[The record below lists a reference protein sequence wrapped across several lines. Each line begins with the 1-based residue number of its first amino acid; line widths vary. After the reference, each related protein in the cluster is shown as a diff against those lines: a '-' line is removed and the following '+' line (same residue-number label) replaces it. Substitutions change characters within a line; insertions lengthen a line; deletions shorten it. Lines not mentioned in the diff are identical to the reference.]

1 MQLQNVII
9 HKTSSKKLMH
19 DLSIPLHRIDT
30 KNEPPVSLFTQG
42 RGGSSTKRINRFG
55 NCKLEYHPCTTRV
68 NGSQ

>member
-30 KNEPPVSLFTQG
+30 KNEPPVTLFTQG
-42 RGGSSTKRINRFG
+42 RGGSSTKRINRF
-55 NCKLEYHPCTTRV
+55 NR
-68 NGSQ
+68 